1 MKSNDL
7 ITVEKAIQIA
17 SFCHGAGIARGLHI
31 SQKGTIPDLSN
42 LYLFSTLGVVFDILE
57 IAEMEDTFEW
67 ILVDK
72 PDIDKVARELKDSLE
87 DKTEKAVRVLNEKL
101 NEIFG

>member
-17 SFCHGAGIARGLHI
+17 SFCYGSGIARGFHV
-31 SQKGTIPDLSN
+31 SQKGSIPDVSN
-42 LYLFSTLGVVFDILE
+42 LFLFSTLGVVFDILE

-87 DKTEKAVRVLNEKL
+87 DKAEKAVRILNEKL
-101 NEIFG
+101 DQILE